1 MADPITRDELQI
13 RWGMLMRRVRR
24 YENGG
29 EIAQDNSKAWYRIQE
44 TLEEFAGM
52 LVDEVDAEEVATG
65 LREATERIWD
75 VIRLELVNW
84 AEQTQSERAARQDHA
99 EKVIHELHEIIEREA
114 TVGAD
119 GKLRI

>member
-52 LVDEVDAEEVATG
+52 LVDEVDAEEVATS

-84 AEQTQSERAARQDHA
+84 AEQTESERAAR
-99 EKVIHELHEIIEREA
+99 RA
-114 TVGAD
+114 TIAA
-119 GKLRI
+119 